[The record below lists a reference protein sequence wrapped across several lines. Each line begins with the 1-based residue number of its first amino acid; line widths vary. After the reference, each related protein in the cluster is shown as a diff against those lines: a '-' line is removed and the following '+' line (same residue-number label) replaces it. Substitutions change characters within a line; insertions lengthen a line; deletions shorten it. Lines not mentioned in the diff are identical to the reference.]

1 MDDIKQLIKNY
12 LTVDDELIEINKQV
26 KDLRKNKNALE
37 ENIKTYMID
46 NSIAK
51 VDIGSGTLRISKSK
65 PAKKINKKNVMDVL
79 KEHVEEKAESILED
93 IFSEN
98 NADDSEEIFKLE
110 RTRKK

>member
-1 MDDIKQLIKNY
+1 MDDIKQLIKDY
-12 LTVDDELIEINKQV
+12 ILADDQLVEINKQV
-26 KDLRKNKNALE
+26 KELRKAKNGLE

-51 VDIGSGTLRISKSK
+51 VDIGTGTLRISKSK
-65 PAKKINKKNVMDVL
+65 PAKKINKKIVMEVL
-79 KEHVEEKAESILED
+79 KEHVEEKKAESISED

-98 NADDSEEIFKLE
+98 TEDVEEVFKLE